1 MAKNLGKILVVEDDL
16 PLLEMYLER
25 LKDEGFETAGARNG
39 QEAIDKAMAEKPDLI
54 LLDLMMPIK
63 GGIGVLEVVKTWPKT
78 KDIPVVVITAYG
90 KEEYKDRCYEMGVS
104 DFLLKSETT
113 PRQLVKRLREIL
125 KV

>member
-1 MAKNLGKILVVEDDL
+1 MAKSLGKILVVEDDL

-25 LKDEGFETAGARNG
+25 LKDEGFETVAAKNG
-39 QEAIDKAMAEKPDLI
+39 QEGVNLALDEKPDLI
-54 LLDLMMPIK
+54 LLDLMLPVK
-63 GGIGVLEVVKTWPKT
+63 GGIGALEVIKSWPQT

-90 KEEYKDRCYEMGVS
+90 KEEYKDRCYEMGVK

-113 PRQLVKRLREIL
+113 PGQLVKRIREVL